1 MVFSLSFA
9 LELDENMRLSDGG
22 KRKKMGSPQGPA
34 AGAAGAGPQGR
45 GRRGDAAGALPQ
57 GPCLAACSVVL
68 AVHGVSATE
77 EHPLP
82 SPSEDLPCQP

>member
-22 KRKKMGSPQGPA
+22 KRKKMGSPQGLPQ
-34 AGAAGAGPQGR
+34 GPQGQNC
-45 GRRGDAAGALPQ
+45 RGDAASAFPP
-57 GPCLAACSVVL
+57 GPCLAACSAVL
-68 AVHGVSATE
+68 AVHGVYATE